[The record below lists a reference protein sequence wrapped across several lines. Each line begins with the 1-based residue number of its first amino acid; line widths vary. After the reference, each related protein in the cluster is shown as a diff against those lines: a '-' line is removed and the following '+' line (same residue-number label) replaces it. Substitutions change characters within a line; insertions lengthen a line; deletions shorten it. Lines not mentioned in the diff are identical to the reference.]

1 MIQEKRKKRLGKAGV
16 TWLLAGILL
25 LGGNVLSV
33 SAQEK
38 NTTQDAAAQT
48 QENSATSQEG
58 IIEAGLMMTAV
69 DAQGLEAP
77 EEGAAVSVSFP
88 AGTQVMV
95 TGRQDGWCA
104 VFYQGKTVYLAE
116 KDLTASTAVDQ
127 EALEKEMKKAEAEGA
142 AYIESLEM
150 QRKALKRS
158 QVWRTVIV
166 VLIAAIFVVG
176 VVSTLRNAKGSG
188 KKRNGSKGKRGRA

>member
-1 MIQEKRKKRLGKAGV
+1 MIQKKRKNRLGKAGV

-25 LGGNVLSV
+25 LGGNALSV
-33 SAQEK
+33 SAQEE
-38 NTTQDAAAQT
+38 NTAQDASEQT
-48 QENSATSQEG
+48 QENSVTSQEG

-69 DAQGLEAP
+69 DTQGMEAP
-77 EEGAAVSVSFP
+77 EEGAAVLVSFP

-95 TGRQDGWCA
+95 TGRQDGWYT
-104 VFYQGKTVYLAE
+104 VFYQGKTIYLAE

-158 QVWRTVIV
+158 QAWRTVII

-176 VVSTLRNAKGSG
+176 VVSTLRNARGSG
-188 KKRNGSKGKRGRA
+188 KKRKGSKGKRGRA